1 MVIHTDVNISSGWCF
16 VVHQRRYVDH
26 VTDLAP
32 RAYDWRRWGVNVCD
46 FSYLQRTFTST
57 EGMVLT

>member
-32 RAYDWRRWGVNVCD
+32 RAYDWRRWGVNGCD
-46 FSYLQRTFTST
+46 FSYL
-57 EGMVLT
+57 